1 MHIQGFPIPEIWI
14 SGRFQVIVFDETLD
28 GIDTYGCGKKSI
40 LYQSGVYLCGIHPW
54 KLFLESIYLFDCSI
68 GKSTGCTFVR
78 TCTGHQGMVAAAAV
92 AAYPENGDL
101 MYDRPST
108 NKVDQFSG
116 VIAVNRKRALCI
128 TYRTGFQ
135 FRPDKFH
142 KTVK

>member
-1 MHIQGFPIPEIWI
+1 MNPFVELLFSDGK
-14 SGRFQVIVFDETLD
+14 SGT
-28 GIDTYGCGKKSI
+28 
-40 LYQSGVYLCGIHPW
+40 
-54 KLFLESIYLFDCSI
+54 KLFHCIKMQKIFTEDTENKKQAVAGIRNDKIRQDSM
-68 GKSTGCTFVR
+68 
-78 TCTGHQGMVAAAAV
+78 GMVTAAAV

-101 MYDRPST
+101 MHGRSSA

-142 KTVK
+142 KTVKQRF